1 MSKFLKKHALKL
13 AILTLVIL
21 VLSYFGSSNI
31 FQEKIILC
39 LGIIVC
45 LKTFDLF
52 ITGTYNIEQ
61 ANDMLKALYKS
72 LINYHKIENLSTQV
86 RYDTLNNE
94 ALEAIEK
101 LKQEIQDI
109 DQTINVAR
117 LIDKKIKIKSTIE
130 VYYE

>member
-1 MSKFLKKHALKL
+1 MNT
-13 AILTLVIL
+13 IEN
-21 VLSYFGSSNI
+21 Y
-31 FQEKIILC
+31 Q
-39 LGIIVC
+39 
-45 LKTFDLF
+45 F

-101 LKQEIQDI
+101 LKQEMQDI

>member
-1 MSKFLKKHALKL
+1 MNT
-13 AILTLVIL
+13 IEN
-21 VLSYFGSSNI
+21 Y
-31 FQEKIILC
+31 Q
-39 LGIIVC
+39 
-45 LKTFDLF
+45 F

>member
-45 LKTFDLF
+45 LKTFDLLSF
-52 ITGTYNIEQ
+52 NNQ
-61 ANDMLKALYKS
+61 
-72 LINYHKIENLSTQV
+72 NL
-86 RYDTLNNE
+86 
-94 ALEAIEK
+94 
-101 LKQEIQDI
+101 
-109 DQTINVAR
+109 
-117 LIDKKIKIKSTIE
+117 
-130 VYYE
+130 